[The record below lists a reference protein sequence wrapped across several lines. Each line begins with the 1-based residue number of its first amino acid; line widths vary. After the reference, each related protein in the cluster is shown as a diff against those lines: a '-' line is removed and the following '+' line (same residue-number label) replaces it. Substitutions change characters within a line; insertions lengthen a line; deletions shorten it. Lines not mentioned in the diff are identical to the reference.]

1 MKELK
6 KLLSDQAPSV
16 LPDDRIRENIRRELG
31 YAQAPERE
39 AAYAHGGSAA
49 LGGKKTWIALGAALL
64 AAALLLGIL
73 LPVFLRADP
82 LPGGGKFL
90 QIKDTDDFYA
100 YGAASVG
107 SILSSRDASNAAAA
121 AGDTAVLRRA
131 TALRSVS
138 APAAQTDSLLAAAA
152 RADRS
157 LTEQQAQI
165 ADTVN
170 GYMSLVE
177 ELLSDGA
184 IEHETTAAEG
194 EFAAYTY
201 HTAVYHTDL
210 LGNRIRSDL
219 YYDMTMLGS
228 HTDGDEKEEY
238 YAIDGVLVPENGIA
252 YPMTGR
258 REAESE
264 EDESESETQFTAY
277 LNEERT
283 AYIRM
288 EQESEQEDDDAEIEQ
303 KYVYIYNDGT
313 SRHWTERTVV
323 EYEQEEGELELKMT
337 IEQQDGRRDEIVF
350 SNEDSRGDTLYAEAD
365 IDGTRVYFTVTI
377 FDDNGNTGYRYDF
390 GGGHTGDHDR
400 FDDDDDDDDDDD
412 GYDDDDDDDDDDRP
426 HRPRQG

>member
-1 MKELK
+1 M
-6 KLLSDQAPSV
+6 

-49 LGGKKTWIALGAALL
+49 LDGKKIWIALGAALL

-90 QIKDTDDFYA
+90 QIKNTDDFYA

-107 SILSSRDASNAAAA
+107 SILSSRDAGNAAAA
-121 AGDTAVLRRA
+121 AGDTAVLRGA
-131 TALRSVS
+131 PALRRASI
-138 APAAQTDSLLAAAA
+138 PAAQTGALLAAAA

-170 GYMSLVE
+170 GYMLLVE

-228 HTDGDEKEEY
+228 HTDEDEKEEY
-238 YAIDGVLVPENGIA
+238 YAIDGVLVPENGVA

-288 EQESEQEDDDAEIEQ
+288 EQESEQEDDDGAL
-303 KYVYIYNDGT
+303 DR
-313 SRHWTERTVV
+313 SVV
-323 EYEQEEGELELKMT
+323 K
-337 IEQQDGRRDEIVF
+337 R
-350 SNEDSRGDTLYAEAD
+350 
-365 IDGTRVYFTVTI
+365 
-377 FDDNGNTGYRYDF
+377 
-390 GGGHTGDHDR
+390 
-400 FDDDDDDDDDDD
+400 
-412 GYDDDDDDDDDDRP
+412 
-426 HRPRQG
+426 